1 MRKVD
6 FDKAD
11 ANLNDDDLRAMNRNE
26 LKLTYAIFT
35 VMEEDLWRFA
45 NAHDTFDANW
55 HTRND
60 KVTACQDRIKR
71 IYDEVF
77 PTEIKDVEISFGIP
91 TDGPW
96 VEYVQKG
103 LTAKFGAE
111 LIDVESYDD
120 IFLQVKT
127 TSNMTDDLAKY
138 LLDEYGAEID
148 IETETIEMED
158 RNMPD
163 LWSWNET
170 RELVEK
176 SKVTVTIA
184 KPDIVPKPQAEVD
197 KLIAKAKKALIQTGL
212 SPIDAAGLIMDEL
225 GVMSGPIEF
234 I

>member
-6 FDKAD
+6 FDNAD
-11 ANLNDDDLRAMNRNE
+11 ANLDDDDLRAMNRNE

-77 PTEIKDVEISFGIP
+77 PNEIKDIEISFGMP
-91 TDGPW
+91 TNGPW

-111 LIDVESYDD
+111 LIDTESYDG
-120 IFLQVKT
+120 IFLEVTT
-127 TSNMTDDLAKY
+127 TSNMKDDLTKY

-148 IETETIEMED
+148 IEIEPIEMEN
-158 RNMPD
+158 RNIPG

-170 RELVEK
+170 RELVEA
-176 SKVTVTIA
+176 SKVTVTID
-184 KPDIVPKPQAEVD
+184 KPAIVPKPQAEVAE
-197 KLIAKAKKALIQTGL
+197 LIAKAKKALMLTGR
-212 SPIDAAGLIMDEL
+212 SPVEAAGLLLDEMGIL
-225 GVMSGPIEF
+225 ADNLEEL
-234 I
+234 